1 MFLNTDINSRAAVV
15 ILMLYPDYQMLFL
28 FLQYGTKTNPG
39 MSCEDILKKTC
50 METPEDGIYWIAFI
64 KGKINE
70 S

>member
-1 MFLNTDINSRAAVV
+1 
-15 ILMLYPDYQMLFL
+15 MLYPDYQMLFL

-39 MSCEDILKKTC
+39 MSCEDILKKTL

-64 KGKINE
+64 KGKIIE